1 MDLEVSSVSQL
12 FKQLKGLREF
22 WKYKQ
27 HRQEREDRKGTVK
40 EMGKEPGKN
49 RIMET
54 KVGEC
59 FKRSVVSN
67 IEKGQ
72 VK

>member
-27 HRQEREDRKGTVK
+27 HRQEREDGKGTVK

-59 FKRSVVSN
+59 FKRSIDLNVLS
-67 IEKGQ
+67 EH
-72 VK
+72 